1 MKWSMVIKGVLKLL
15 KYLKIFLIIAA
26 VIGVLYLLRGLIVQ
40 LLGIGLLLFV
50 AIVGLYFVFRM
61 FAGLISLLLVVAGGF
76 VMFGLIFKVVSL
88 LA

>member
-1 MKWSMVIKGVLKLL
+1 ML

>member
-1 MKWSMVIKGVLKLL
+1 ML

-26 VIGVLYLLRGLIVQ
+26 VIGVIYLLRGLIVQ

-50 AIVGLYFVFRM
+50 AIVGIYFVFRM

-76 VMFGLIFKVVSL
+76 IMFGLIFKVVSL

>member
-1 MKWSMVIKGVLKLL
+1 ML

-76 VMFGLIFKVVSL
+76 VMFGLIFKVVYL

>member
-1 MKWSMVIKGVLKLL
+1 MVIKGVLKLL

>member
-1 MKWSMVIKGVLKLL
+1 MVKKGVLKLL

-26 VIGVLYLLRGLIVQ
+26 VIGVIYLLRGLIVQ

-50 AIVGLYFVFRM
+50 AIVGIYFVFRM

-76 VMFGLIFKVVSL
+76 IMFGLIFKVVSL

>member
-1 MKWSMVIKGVLKLL
+1 ML

-40 LLGIGLLLFV
+40 LLGIGFLLFV

>member
-1 MKWSMVIKGVLKLL
+1 MLKLL

>member
-1 MKWSMVIKGVLKLL
+1 MVIKGVLKLL

-40 LLGIGLLLFV
+40 LLGIGFLLFV

>member
-1 MKWSMVIKGVLKLL
+1 MLKLL

-76 VMFGLIFKVVSL
+76 VMFGLIFKVVYL